1 MTFDEWR
8 RWMEHRRTTPAA
20 TVSNADLPLNCRH
33 FGHDPRPRP
42 HPPIC
47 RDCGTDLTE
56 TST

>member
-8 RWMEHRRTTPAA
+8 RWMARRRTTPAP
-20 TVSNADLPLNCRH
+20 TITNRHLPWVCRN